1 VVFLWLV
8 KAKIVGPLKEGTS
21 VFPALKTT
29 SFTII
34 VLSDGFFF
42 KMKLFFTKQF
52 SIFWIKIYINF
63 FLNR

>member
-1 VVFLWLV
+1 
-8 KAKIVGPLKEGTS
+8 
-21 VFPALKTT
+21 LKTT